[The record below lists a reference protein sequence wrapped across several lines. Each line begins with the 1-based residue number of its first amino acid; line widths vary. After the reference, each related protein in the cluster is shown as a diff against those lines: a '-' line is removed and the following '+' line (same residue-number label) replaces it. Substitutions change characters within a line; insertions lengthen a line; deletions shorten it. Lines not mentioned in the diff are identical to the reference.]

1 MGFAHKTMNFVE
13 PDGTH
18 TNSGT
23 LMEPKKTLIKSML
36 GCRLVFLHY
45 HLQEFIWR
53 DRYGSREL
61 ENIILHMNIFS
72 FSLKLN

>member
-23 LMEPKKTLIKSML
+23 LMEPKKDPYQKHAWMQMSFPALLFAIVYLERS
-36 GCRLVFLHY
+36 
-45 HLQEFIWR
+45 IW
-53 DRYGSREL
+53 L
-61 ENIILHMNIFS
+61 ERT
-72 FSLKLN
+72 